1 MKKIIVI
8 VLVIVLSGIA
18 VYEVYNLFLKRTPEK
33 LLKQQFN
40 ISLKDFDYSIETFEE
55 QWCPNGDGE
64 LLIVIKFNE
73 LTQKNI
79 EYFKSLDNIQPL
91 PVSEMEYHQMG
102 ANKIS
107 KQLLK
112 ANTGYYIYQV
122 GRIAN
127 WEEVK
132 GVKMALDFKLFIVD
146 TENNKAVLYYQFM

>member
-79 EYFKSLDNIQPL
+79 EYFKSLDNIF
-91 PVSEMEYHQMG
+91 
-102 ANKIS
+102 NFIFKC
-107 KQLLK
+107 
-112 ANTGYYIYQV
+112 
-122 GRIAN
+122 IA
-127 WEEVK
+127 
-132 GVKMALDFKLFIVD
+132 MS
-146 TENNKAVLYYQFM
+146 

>member
-8 VLVIVLSGIA
+8 ALVMALSGITFYW
-18 VYEVYNLFLKRTPEK
+18 VYDLFIKQTPEK

-55 QWCPNGDGE
+55 EWGLNGDGHT
-64 LLIVIKFNE
+64 LVIIKFNE
-73 LTQKNI
+73 LTPKNI
-79 EYFKSLDNIQPL
+79 DYFKSLDNIQPL

-102 ANKIS
+102 VNKIP

-112 ANTGYYIYQV
+112 ADTGYYIYQV

-132 GVKMALDFKLFIVD
+132 GVKMALDFRIFIVD
-146 TENNKAVLYYQFM
+146 TEKKVAVLYYSSM

>member
-55 QWCPNGDGE
+55 EWCLNGDGE

-79 EYFKSLDNIQPL
+79 EYFKTD
-91 PVSEMEYHQMG
+91 G
-102 ANKIS
+102 KFDGR
-107 KQLLK
+107 
-112 ANTGYYIYQV
+112 NTDYI
-122 GRIAN
+122 RHEARCSR
-127 WEEVK
+127 K
-132 GVKMALDFKLFIVD
+132 
-146 TENNKAVLYYQFM
+146 

>member
-1 MKKIIVI
+1 MSTGILFNWNMVYFSIVI
-8 VLVIVLSGIA
+8 
-18 VYEVYNLFLKRTPEK
+18 YT
-33 LLKQQFN
+33 
-40 ISLKDFDYSIETFEE
+40 
-55 QWCPNGDGE
+55 NGDGE

-79 EYFKSLDNIQPL
+79 EYFKSLDNIQLL

-102 ANKIS
+102 ANKIP

-112 ANTGYYIYQV
+112 ADTGYYIYQV

-146 TENNKAVLYYQFM
+146 KFASISLIMIE

>member
-91 PVSEMEYHQMG
+91 PVSEMECWDFSTYYR
-102 ANKIS
+102 S
-107 KQLLK
+107 LFLLFSIPQTILLIIVAHGFQIPK
-112 ANTGYYIYQV
+112 
-122 GRIAN
+122 
-127 WEEVK
+127 ELPVK
-132 GVKMALDFKLFIVD
+132 R
-146 TENNKAVLYYQFM
+146 